1 QATHFRASCWL
12 TALGERPLPAVNA
25 TLSGFVATGP
35 REQLEL
41 AARALGHA
49 GVEAEQEQKLL
60 ALLSDAALPERQ
72 PAAALALLLGGSEK
86 AAKHVIAS
94 SMQESDSIR
103 DFYARSVSF
112 LSHEDVESGRLWR
125 WVRNARAAGDSW
137 ASRSLGRQLSEVVYD
152 NGPHSLTRVVLRRRL
167 LD

>member
-1 QATHFRASCWL
+1 ALMQGGLAILGMTLRALAVGAAQGLSELGDAKAMPALLKFVDDRKQHEQARMTACQAAVWLADETVAREIASRIESARGGADQATHFRASCWL

-60 ALLSDAALPERQ
+60 ALLSDAALP
-72 PAAALALLLGGSEK
+72 
-86 AAKHVIAS
+86 
-94 SMQESDSIR
+94 
-103 DFYARSVSF
+103 
-112 LSHEDVESGRLWR
+112 
-125 WVRNARAAGDSW
+125 
-137 ASRSLGRQLSEVVYD
+137 
-152 NGPHSLTRVVLRRRL
+152 
-167 LD
+167 